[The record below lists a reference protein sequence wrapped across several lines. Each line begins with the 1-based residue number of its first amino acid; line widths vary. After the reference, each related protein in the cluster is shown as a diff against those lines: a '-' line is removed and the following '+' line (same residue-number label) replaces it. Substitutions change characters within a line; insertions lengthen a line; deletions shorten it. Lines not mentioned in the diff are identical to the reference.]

1 MTLQTDAVELLSADH
16 RSAMELCHALTALCA
31 SGASGAE
38 MLDLVTRLCLL
49 QSIHGRIEVE
59 VFYPGVRAPIGKG
72 VLLDQAQAD
81 DWVLKDLIAEVG
93 AMQPADARYVQHI
106 ETLCRAIAHHAAE
119 QEELIF
125 PRVRQAGI
133 DLGALGAEIAQ
144 RRQELLAQGL
154 SLPAWL
160 ASEDEAGDPVGRQ

>member
-1 MTLQTDAVELLSADH
+1 MTFQSDAIELLSADH

-31 SGASGAE
+31 RGASGAE

-72 VLLDQAQAD
+72 VSLDQAQAD
-81 DWVLKDLIAEVG
+81 DWVLKDLIADVA
-93 AMQPADARYVQHI
+93 AMQPGNAGYARQI
-106 ETLCRAIAHHAAE
+106 EALCQAIAHHVTQ
-119 QEELIF
+119 QEEEIF
-125 PRVRQAGI
+125 PSARRAGI
-133 DLGALGAEIAQ
+133 DLQALGAQLTQ
-144 RRQELLAQGL
+144 RRKELRAQGL